1 MPPDWLA
8 ASRLAICSGMLGFV
22 GVRSQ
27 PDRDTKGASVG
38 MRVSAAAAAQL
49 VHRHERVIRRRVARG
64 DLTAHKDEQGHWA
77 IDVDDLA
84 AIWRVDPEQLAAL
97 QVAAGRTPSG
107 ILAQL
112 QAAQASLRVERDAR
126 RALEQRMTALE
137 RVITRAAG
145 ITPEG
150 WQTLARDD
158 TAVASPDGQQAAWE
172 YQSVGEGAALSD
184 LPRSASGDVLASR
197 HGLSHGLSP
206 DARHVLSSYGPERP
220 VALADDG
227 RGDPLRFAN
236 KTSAARWL
244 LRHGLNSETTPK
256 SWRGWPPDELT
267 PTGALA
273 FALDVWRDARARGDW
288 RVTWRLHPCDDPQCV
303 CQTLLAE

>member
-8 ASRLAICSGMLGFV
+8 ASRLATCSGMLGFV
-22 GVRSQ
+22 SVRSQ

-38 MRVSAAAAAQL
+38 MRVSAATAAQL
-49 VHRHERVIRRRVARG
+49 VHRHERVVRRRLYAGDLPGAQKDARG
-64 DLTAHKDEQGHWA
+64 VWA

-84 AIWRVDPEQLAAL
+84 GIPGWRVDPERLAAL
-97 QVAAGRTPSG
+97 QVAEGRTPTG
-107 ILAQL
+107 LLAQL
-112 QAAQASLRVERDAR
+112 QAAQTALRLERDAR
-126 RALEQRMTALE
+126 RALEHRMTALE

-150 WQTLARDD
+150 WENLARDD
-158 TAVASPDGQQAAWE
+158 TAVASPDDQQAAWE
-172 YQSVGEGAALSD
+172 YQSVGEAAAPSD
-184 LPRSASGDVLASR
+184 LLRSASGDILA
-197 HGLSHGLSP
+197 HGRGLAP
-206 DARHVLSSYGPERP
+206 DARHILSRYGSERP
-220 VALADDG
+220 VALADRG
-227 RGDPLRFAN
+227 RGDRLAF
-236 KTSAARWL
+236 KTKTDAARWL